1 MALPSPKLDDR
12 DFAQLLREAHRQI
25 RQRCPG
31 WTDLTAGDP
40 GTTLVEVFAYLT
52 EIMLYR
58 VNRLPEKVHV
68 ELLKLLGVTLQPPAA
83 AVAELLFE
91 VRQPAARDIAIPAG
105 TRVTVARAGGD
116 SEPPVFTTART
127 ATIRQGETGVRAR
140 AYHARRVEAERI
152 GVGDGSPAQ
161 QLRTRHA
168 PIVSAAAGGPGFLLG
183 VEEPSGDLPVGAP
196 GLRHDG
202 KTYRIWQE
210 LNDFTEVSDDD
221 HAFLLDR
228 HQGSV
233 QFAPALQ
240 ALVERDDGAATLADN
255 PRALAA
261 LPPDGAEVLAWYW
274 HGGGSDGNVAAGTL
288 TVLKDAIPGVTVTN
302 PAPAV
307 GGRPAESIEN
317 AMQRGSQEIHSLKR
331 AVTAR
336 DFELCALRTGA
347 VARAYAYTKVELWHH
362 AEPGTVEVL
371 VLPHIPERE
380 SGGGPVTADLVAS
393 HCRANRSRLPE
404 IQRELDLRR
413 PLGTRCLVN
422 WAHCKPVQVAAQVVT
437 YAEEDPDAV
446 RRRLLE
452 RLDRYVNPLPMPP
465 AHAGWPSGQ
474 PLTSW
479 QVYRILGEEPGVKA
493 INRLRLCV
501 DDVPDTDVT
510 ALVADTFERG
520 TWYAGSRTTLYRTVN
535 DGDGWEPIRHF
546 PDERVLVVKPY
557 DHRLA
562 RSRAGSGLLAVATGQ
577 EHDRARIHLS
587 RDCGETWELLQPTA
601 FPVSDI
607 AWIDREG
614 RPALLLAAD
623 RGLFELG
630 IDRES
635 DPLPLIVDPQQPGL
649 GFYRVVVTT
658 DAAGEPIVAVSARQE
673 RGVFVSTGGGR
684 SNSFTHVGLQDRL
697 VRVLAVQQRGPQRYL
712 WAGMAAPGTDPG
724 QGCMRL
730 RLSATPGGANDWES
744 FTTNWAIER
753 AGGCLGLA
761 FRGGLVFA
769 ATRNRGVLTLDGETA
784 DPSWQAPGVD
794 CGLPLRDIGRLLAV
808 DTLATAPDSDLL
820 LAAGRQ
826 GVYRSRDEG
835 KRYAH
840 CSPREFENAVTLPP
854 SWYFCAIP
862 HALEVVTEDGA

>member
-12 DFAQLLREAHRQI
+12 DFAQLLREAHRQV

-31 WTDLTAGDP
+31 WTDLGPGDP

-52 EIMLYR
+52 ETLLYR

-68 ELLKLLGVTLQPPAA
+68 ELLNLLGVTLQPPAA
-83 AVAELLFE
+83 AMTELLFE
-91 VRQPAARDIAIPAG
+91 VRQPAGRDIEIPAG

-116 SEPPVFTTART
+116 SEPPVFATARAVT
-127 ATIRQGETGVRAR
+127 LRQGETAVRVR
-140 AYHARRVEAERI
+140 AYHAMRVEAERL
-152 GVGDGSPAQ
+152 GSGDGTPAQ
-161 QLRTRHA
+161 RLQTRQA
-168 PIVSAAAGGPGFLLG
+168 PIVSAAAGGPGFLLA
-183 VEEPSGDLPVGAP
+183 VEEPAGSLPVDAP
-196 GLRHDG
+196 GLKHAGR
-202 KTYRIWQE
+202 TYRIWRE
-210 LNDFTEVSDDD
+210 LNDFTEVGDDD

-228 HQGSV
+228 HQGRV

-240 ALVERDDGAATLADN
+240 SMVGDDEPVLATN

-261 LPPDGAEVLAWYW
+261 MPSDGAEVLAWYW
-274 HGGGSDGNVAAGTL
+274 HGGGSRGNVAAGTL
-288 TVLKDAIPGVTVTN
+288 TVLKDPVPGVTVTN
-302 PAPAV
+302 PAAAV
-307 GGRPAESIEN
+307 GGREAESIEN
-317 AMQRGSQEIHSLKR
+317 AMQRGGQEIHSLKR

-371 VLPHIPERE
+371 VLPQIPERE
-380 SGGGPVTADLVAS
+380 SGGGPVTAELVAT
-393 HCRANRSRLPE
+393 HCEANMSRLPE
-404 IQRELDLRR
+404 IQHELELRR

-422 WAHCKPVQVAAQVVT
+422 WVHCKPVQVAARVVVF
-437 YAEEDPDAV
+437 AEEDPDAV
-446 RRRLLE
+446 RQRLLE
-452 RLDRYVNPLPMPP
+452 RLDGYINPLPRPP
-465 AHAGWPSGQ
+465 QHAGWPSGQ

-501 DDVPDTDVT
+501 DDVPDADVT
-510 ALVADTFERG
+510 SLAADAFERG

-535 DGDGWEPIRHF
+535 DGDGWEPIRQF

-557 DHRLA
+557 DHWLS
-562 RSRAGSGLLAVATGQ
+562 RSRAGSGLLAIATGYGQ
-577 EHDRARIHLS
+577 DRARIHLS

-607 AWIDREG
+607 AWIDRDG
-614 RPALLLAAD
+614 TPALLLAAD

-630 IDRES
+630 IGRES
-635 DPLPLIVDPQQPGL
+635 DPLPLIVDPQQPSL

-658 DAAGEPIVAVSARQE
+658 DAAGDPIVAVSARKE
-673 RGVFVSTGGGR
+673 RGVFVSTGAGR
-684 SNSFTHVGLQDRL
+684 SGTFSHVGLENRL
-697 VRVLAVQQRGPQRYL
+697 VRVLAIQQRGPHRYL

-724 QGCMRL
+724 QGCTRL
-730 RLSATPGGANDWES
+730 RLSGTPGGADDWES
-744 FTTNWAIER
+744 FAGNWAAER

-761 FRGGLVFA
+761 FREGRVFA
-769 ATRNRGVLTLDGETA
+769 ATRNRGVLGLDTEQA
-784 DPSWQAPGVD
+784 DPVWQAPGVD
-794 CGLPLRDIGRLLAV
+794 CGLPLRDISRLHAV
-808 DTLATAPDSDLL
+808 DTIATAPDRDLV

-826 GVYRSRDEG
+826 GVYRSDDDGR
-835 KRYAH
+835 RYAH

-862 HALEVVTEDGA
+862 HALEVVTEHDA

>member
-12 DFAQLLREAHRQI
+12 DFAQLLREAHRRI
-25 RQRCPG
+25 RQSCPG
-31 WTDLTAGDP
+31 WTDLSPGDP
-40 GTTLVEVFAYLT
+40 GATLVEVFAHLT

-58 VNRLPEKVHV
+58 LNRLPEKVHV
-68 ELLKLLGVTLQPPAA
+68 ELLNLLGVTLQPPAA
-83 AVAELLFE
+83 ATAELLFE
-91 VRQPAARDIAIPAG
+91 VRQPAATDITIPAG
-105 TRVTVARAGGD
+105 TRVTVARAGSD
-116 SEPPVFTTART
+116 SEPPVFTTARS
-127 ATIRQGETGVRAR
+127 ATIRQGERTVRVR
-140 AYHARRVEAERI
+140 AYHAQRVEAERI
-152 GVGDGSPAQ
+152 GTGDGTPAQ
-161 QLRTRHA
+161 GLRTRHA

-183 VEEPSGDLPVGAP
+183 VEEASGKLPVGAP
-196 GLRHDG
+196 GLRHADR
-202 KTYRIWQE
+202 TYRIWQE
-210 LNDFTEVSDDD
+210 LNDFTEVGDDD

-228 HQGSV
+228 HQGRV

-240 ALVERDDGAATLADN
+240 SLVEGGDGTPALADN

-261 LPPDGAEVLAWYW
+261 LPPDGTEVLAWYW
-274 HGGGSDGNVAAGTL
+274 HGGGSHGNVAAGTL
-288 TVLKDAIPGVTVTN
+288 TVLKDPVPGVTVTN
-302 PAPAV
+302 PAAAV
-307 GGRPAESIEN
+307 GGRAGESLGN
-317 AMQRGSQEIHSLKR
+317 AMLRGSQEIHSLKR

-347 VARAYAYTKVELWHH
+347 VARAYAYTKIELWHH

-380 SGGGPVTADLVAS
+380 AGGPVTADLVAT
-393 HCRANRSRLPE
+393 HCAANLSRLPE

-437 YAEEDPDAV
+437 YDEEDPDAV
-446 RRRLLE
+446 RQRLLD
-452 RLDRYVNPLPMPP
+452 RLDRYINPLPMPP
-465 AHAGWPSGQ
+465 EHAGWPSGQ

-520 TWYAGSRTTLYRTVN
+520 TWYAGSRTTLYRTLN

-557 DHRLA
+557 DHRLS
-562 RSRAGSGLLAVATGQ
+562 RSRAGAGLLAVATGH

-607 AWIDREG
+607 AWIDRDG

-673 RGVFVSTGGGR
+673 RGVFVSTRAGR
-684 SNSFTHVGLQDRL
+684 SGTFTHVGLDNRL
-697 VRVLAVQQRGPQRYL
+697 VRVLAVQQRGPHRYL
-712 WAGMAAPGTDPG
+712 WAGIAAPGTDPG
-724 QGCMRL
+724 QGCTRL
-730 RLSATPGGANDWES
+730 RLSGTPGTATDWKP
-744 FTTNWAIER
+744 FVANWATER

-761 FRGGLVFA
+761 FRDGLVFA
-769 ATRNRGVLTLDGETA
+769 ATRNRGVLILDPDA
-784 DPSWQAPGVD
+784 IDPAWQTPGVD

-808 DTLATAPDSDLL
+808 DTLATAPDGDLV

-826 GVYRSRDEG
+826 GVYRSRDDG
-835 KRYAH
+835 TRYTH
-840 CSPREFENAVTLPP
+840 CSPREFENEVTLPP

-862 HALEVVTEDGA
+862 HALEVVSEHGA